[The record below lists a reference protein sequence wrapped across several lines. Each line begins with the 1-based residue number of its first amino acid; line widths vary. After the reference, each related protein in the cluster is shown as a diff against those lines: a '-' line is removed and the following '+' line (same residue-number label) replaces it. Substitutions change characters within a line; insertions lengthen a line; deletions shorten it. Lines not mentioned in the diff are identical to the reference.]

1 MAARTLFALALTLAL
16 TLTLALAFDLSLSLS
31 LSLSISRSLAAS
43 LRLCACS
50 LCACSLCTC
59 ILCACALSLFIVS
72 AWQPIISQVPLVSGL
87 TYPCFLRVVCLFTT
101 LWGPADQLHNE
112 DLPPEYQLVRGDLP
126 GHPKE
131 RVESGADYIK
141 GVAVDLFPA
150 HGSQPGRSIGARYRS
165 AV

>member
-1 MAARTLFALALTLAL
+1 VY
-16 TLTLALAFDLSLSLS
+16 
-31 LSLSISRSLAAS
+31 
-43 LRLCACS
+43 
-50 LCACSLCTC
+50 
-59 ILCACALSLFIVS
+59 LCACALVRLCVCALVRCALCAVRCLSLVS